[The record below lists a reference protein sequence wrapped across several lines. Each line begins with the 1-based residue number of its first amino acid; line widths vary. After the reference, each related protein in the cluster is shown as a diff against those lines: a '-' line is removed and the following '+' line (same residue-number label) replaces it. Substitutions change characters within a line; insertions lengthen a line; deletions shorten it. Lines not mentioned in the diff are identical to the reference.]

1 MSATESFLA
10 NDGTKIIYRSWKQED
25 ASAKVLVLLHRG
37 HEHSE
42 RMTELA
48 TYFFD
53 KGFHVFAWDARGNGL
68 SEGPRDDADNFMQFS
83 DDLQL
88 FIKQIESETNQSSAD
103 MCLIASS
110 MGAVIAANWIHAYG
124 ANVRALVLATP
135 ALKIQL
141 YVPFGIQLLTL
152 ARKLNIMPRV
162 TSYVKSRL
170 LTHDEEQ
177 QTIYNQDP
185 LISKSISTDLLIDT
199 YKTGCRLMDDANT
212 FTLPVLMLSAGK
224 DWIVS
229 LPAQRKFY
237 ERLSSNWK
245 EWRFYPDAHHALFHE
260 ENRKDVFADC
270 LDFISRAYEQP
281 TNQQDFSMAHVYGT
295 SKDKSDAA
303 ILPNLNPTFKVTKW
317 LMQTLGRS
325 SNAIKIGLDAGFDSG
340 ESLDCVYQNT
350 PKGSNAFGKF
360 VDKVYLSS
368 PAWEGIRQRKIIL
381 STLLN
386 KYLKASRSKEL
397 KVLDIAAGNGRYL
410 LETLASVDKENLHVE
425 LRDYSEDNIRLMKE
439 KVETLEVTEQVNV
452 VQADAFSSDS
462 YTEKSKYN
470 VAVVSGLFELF
481 SDNALISSALAGMA
495 KELKKGGYLF
505 YTNQPWHPQ
514 QEFIA
519 KTLTNHQGEPWVMRC
534 RSQAEMDQLVIS
546 AGFDKVETHVE
557 PQGIFS
563 VSVARKR

>member
-1 MSATESFLA
+1 MNGTKSFLA
-10 NDGTKIIYRSWKQED
+10 NDGTKIVYRSWLQED
-25 ASAKVLVLLHRG
+25 ISAKVLVLLHRG

-48 TYFFD
+48 IYFFE
-53 KGFHVFAWDARGNGL
+53 KGFHVYAWDARGNGL

-88 FIKQIESETNQSSAD
+88 FIKKVESETSQSSTD

-110 MGAVIAANWIHAYG
+110 MGAMIAANWIHAYG
-124 ANVRALVLATP
+124 ANVRALILATP

-141 YVPFGIQLLTL
+141 YVPFGIQLLKL

-177 QTIYNQDP
+177 QAIYNQDP

-199 YKTGCRLMDDANT
+199 YKTGCRLMDDAGM

-229 LPAQRKFY
+229 LPAQRQFY
-237 ERLSSNWK
+237 EGLSSNWK
-245 EWRFYPDAHHALFHE
+245 EWRFYPNAHHALFHE
-260 ENRKDVFADC
+260 ENRQEVFDDC
-270 LDFISRAYEQP
+270 FNFIERIYQEPIKQEDYAL
-281 TNQQDFSMAHVYGT
+281 AHFHGV
-295 SKDKSDAA
+295 SKDKFDAA
-303 ILPNLNPTFKVTKW
+303 LLPNLNPTFKVTKW
-317 LMQTLGRS
+317 LMRTLGRS
-325 SNAIKIGLDAGFDSG
+325 SNAIKIGLDMGFDSG

-350 PKGSNAFGKF
+350 PAGSHVFGKL
-360 VDKVYLSS
+360 VDKIYLSS
-368 PAWEGIRQRKIIL
+368 PAWEGIRQRKSIL
-381 STLLN
+381 SKLLN
-386 KYLKASRSKEL
+386 KYLTASRSKEI

-410 LETLASVDKENLHVE
+410 LETLTSLEKENLHIE
-425 LRDYSEDNIRLMKE
+425 LRDYSEDNIRLMQE
-439 KVETLEVTEQVNV
+439 KVETLSLVDQVDV
-452 VQADAFSSDS
+452 VKADAFSADS
-462 YTEKSKYN
+462 YKERSKYN
-470 VAVVSGLFELF
+470 FAVASGLFELF
-481 SDNALISSALAGMA
+481 SDNSLISEALAGVR
-495 KELKKGGYLF
+495 KELKKGGYLI

-534 RSQAEMDQLVIS
+534 RSQAEMDQLVIN
-546 AGFDKVETHVE
+546 AGFQKIETQVEA
-557 PQGIFS
+557 QGIFS